1 MPSRLTCVVGYQL
14 EIGKVCQCLVLFNS
28 DVPNY
33 QSTNQIMSQH
43 WLVPGKIAWKGAC
56 RRKIL
61 LLHVTLRL
69 LWVLNLAN
77 LR

>member
-1 MPSRLTCVVGYQL
+1 MPSRLTCLVGYQL

-43 WLVPGKIAWKGAC
+43 WLVSERKLP
-56 RRKIL
+56 RRER
-61 LLHVTLRL
+61 VEERYCY
-69 LWVLNLAN
+69 
-77 LR
+77 